1 MLSNWYSLKKGI
13 YTSFFFFFFFINPY
27 RKYENLV
34 VDLLDS
40 LYDQNL

>member
-1 MLSNWYSLKKGI
+1 MLSNLYTLKKGLYI
-13 YTSFFFFFFFINPY
+13 PFFFFINPY

>member
-1 MLSNWYSLKKGI
+1 MLSNLYTLKKGPYI
-13 YTSFFFFFFFINPY
+13 PFFCINPY